1 MGYIQSYTIHKVND
15 YNSDKELVKLWKFQ
29 GKISKEY
36 DQQLK
41 GYIVIL
47 NNAGTSKIQSP
58 NNEKQVLG
66 ILQNFLVFQVFIF
79 SPKLFNIEITI
90 SDAIK
95 VKIIN

>member
-1 MGYIQSYTIHKVND
+1 
-15 YNSDKELVKLWKFQ
+15 
-29 GKISKEY
+29 
-36 DQQLK
+36 
-41 GYIVIL
+41 L

-58 NNEKQVLG
+58 NNEKHVLG

-95 VKIIN
+95 VKIIY